1 MTAAPEIPT
10 SRRVSALVLSIA
22 LHGLLLLFLILMKIV
37 TPIPPFPE
45 GGGPGMELGIADLGY
60 SEEGMGDNE
69 SMEAPG
75 GGSSAAA
82 ASESV
87 SASEELVAEEDGEDM
102 ARPTPKPTEKPKTD
116 PTTKPVT
123 KPKEPKIS
131 PPTVSNALKEA
142 LGGAWNSSG
151 GNGPGSGQGG
161 DGSSNTPGNEGVP
174 GGSPNGYGTF
184 GGGSFNLA
192 GRGIGRAPKI
202 TEKPEQSGKVVLTI
216 FVDRSGKVTRTAL
229 NLDKS
234 TTTNQTLVQMAKKA
248 ALESTF
254 TPKAD
259 AAAEQRGEMTFVF
272 ILE

>member
-1 MTAAPEIPT
+1 MMMSVAIH
-10 SRRVSALVLSIA
+10 L
-22 LHGLLLLFLILMKIV
+22 LLLLFLVLMKIV
-37 TPIPPFPE
+37 TPMPPFPE

-60 SEEGMGDNE
+60 SDEGMGANE
-69 SMEAPG
+69 SMDAG
-75 GGSSAAA
+75 GGSSAGAV
-82 ASESV
+82 SETPA
-87 SASEELVAEEDGEDM
+87 ASEELIAEEDGEDM

-116 PTTKPVT
+116 PSIKPVT
-123 KPKEPKIS
+123 KPKEPKIT
-131 PPTVSNALKEA
+131 PPTVSRALKEA
-142 LGGAWNSSG
+142 LGGAWSG
-151 GNGPGSGQGG
+151 TGGTGPGTGQGG

-184 GGGSFNLA
+184 GGGSFDLA

-216 FVDRSGKVTRTAL
+216 FVDRSGKVTRTTQK
-229 NLDKS
+229 LDKS